1 MRLMLALFRKHR
13 WRTTLVILGLLLSGL
28 AEGVGLSALLPLL
41 NVAIAAE
48 RQNASATPGAFE
60 QQVIDALA
68 WIGISPTIGAL
79 LAVIVAGVAVRSLLL
94 LAVQRQVGYTA
105 AQIGTELRLDLL
117 RAVLRSRWEY
127 FLHQP
132 VGRLTN
138 ALATEAQRS
147 SDSFVYGATAITFL
161 IHALIYG
168 AIAVAISWQATLVS
182 LVAGVLVIGSSHFL
196 VRMTRRAGR
205 RQTQLLTSLMARLT
219 DTLQSVKP
227 LKAMAR
233 EHLADK
239 VLAGETVRLNRA
251 LQRQVFSAALLNSV
265 QDLLFAG
272 FIALGIYLA
281 LVVFSVELST
291 VLVLAITLARAFGSL
306 GKVQKQYQKLT
317 QGESAY
323 WSLQEAID
331 AAGAAAEQFGGAH
344 QPRLQQRIEF
354 AAVDFAYADHP
365 VFSGLDLEIPAG
377 AMTVLVGPSGA
388 GKTTI
393 IDLVIGLVRPQRG
406 AVTIDGIDLATV
418 DLHAWRRQIGYVPQ
432 DTVLLHDSV
441 LHNITLGDPALD
453 VGDAERAL
461 RAAGIWEFVATLP
474 QGVHTQVGERGGK
487 LSGGQRQRVAIARAL
502 VSGPRLLI
510 LDEAT
515 SALDPAS
522 EQEICQT
529 LAGLKG
535 ALTILAISH
544 DSALAEIADRVYQLH
559 TGGAQAVA
567 NRSAIP
573 AATMGNPRPF

>member
-13 WRTTLVILGLLLSGL
+13 WRTTLVILGLFLSGL
-28 AEGVGLSALLPLL
+28 AEGIGLSALLPLL

-48 RQNASATPGAFE
+48 RQGAGAPPGEFE
-60 QQVIDALA
+60 QQVLNALA
-68 WIGISPTIGAL
+68 WLGISPTIGAL
-79 LAVIVAGVAVRSLLL
+79 LAVIVAGVAIRSLLL

-105 AQIGTELRLDLL
+105 ARIGTELRLDLL

-147 SDSFVYGATAITFL
+147 SDSFVYGATAVTFL

-168 AIAVAISWQATLVS
+168 AIAVAISWQATLLS
-182 LVAGVLVIGSSHFL
+182 LGAGVLVIGSSHFL

-205 RQTQLLTSLMARLT
+205 RQTQLLGSLMARLT

-233 EHLADK
+233 EHLADQ
-239 VLAGETVRLNRA
+239 VLAGETLRLNRA

-281 LVVFSVELST
+281 LVVFQVELST

-323 WSLQEAID
+323 WSLQEAIAS
-331 AAGAAAEQFGGAH
+331 AATAAEQIGAGH
-344 QPRLQQRIEF
+344 APSLERGIAF
-354 AAVDFAYADHP
+354 AGVGFAYEGHP
-365 VFSGLDLEIPAG
+365 VFERLDLDLGAG
-377 AMTVLVGPSGA
+377 AMTVLIGPSGA
-388 GKTTI
+388 GKTTV
-393 IDLVIGLVRPQRG
+393 IDLVIGLVRPQAGSVR
-406 AVTIDGIDLATV
+406 IDGTDLAEIDLR
-418 DLHAWRRQIGYVPQ
+418 AWRDGIGYVPQ
-432 DTVLLHDSV
+432 DTVLLHDSI
-441 LHNITLGDPALD
+441 LHNVTLGDPARSAA
-453 VGDAERAL
+453 DAERAL
-461 RAAGIWEFVATLP
+461 RAAGIWEFVASLP
-474 QGVHTQVGERGGK
+474 QGLHTLVGERGGK

-502 VSGPRLLI
+502 VNQPRLLI

-522 EQEICQT
+522 EQEVCQT

-535 ALTILAISH
+535 ELTILAISH
-544 DSALAEIADRVYQLH
+544 DSALVEIADRVYQLH
-559 TGGAQAVA
+559 GGQA
-567 NRSAIP
+567 RLLPPDQLRTLSGLP
-573 AATMGNPRPF
+573 

>member
-41 NVAIAAE
+41 NVAIATE
-48 RQNASATPGAFE
+48 RQSAGAVPGAFE
-60 QQVIDALA
+60 QRVIDALA

-117 RAVLRSRWEY
+117 GAVLRSRWEY

-138 ALATEAQRS
+138 SLATEAQRS

-182 LVAGVLVIGSSHFL
+182 LVAGTLVIGSSHFL

-205 RQTQLLTSLMARLT
+205 RQTRLLTSLMTRLT

-239 VLAGETVRLNRA
+239 VLAAETVRLNRA

-306 GKVQKQYQKLT
+306 GKVQKQYQKLS

-323 WSLQEAID
+323 WSLQEAI
-331 AAGAAAEQFGGAH
+331 AGAAAAAERLGAGRA
-344 QPRLQQRIEF
+344 PSLERGIAF
-354 AAVDFAYADHP
+354 AGVGFAYDGRQ
-365 VFSGLDLEIPAG
+365 VFEHLDLELPAG
-377 AMTVLVGPSGA
+377 ALSVLVGPSGA
-388 GKTTI
+388 GKTTV
-393 IDLVIGLVRPQRG
+393 IDLVIGLVRPQTG
-406 AVTIDGIDLATV
+406 TITSDGMPLETLDLR
-418 DLHAWRRQIGYVPQ
+418 AWRRLIGYVPQ
-432 DTVLLHDSV
+432 DTVLLHDSI
-441 LHNITLGDPALD
+441 LHNVTLGDPALAAE
-453 VGDAERAL
+453 DAERAL
-461 RAAGIWEFVATLP
+461 RAAGIWEFVASLP
-474 QGVHTQVGERGGK
+474 QGLHTLVGERGGK

-502 VSGPRLLI
+502 VTRPRLLI

-522 EQEICQT
+522 EQEVCQT

-535 ALTILAISH
+535 ELTILAISH
-544 DSALAEIADRVYQLH
+544 DSALVEIADRVYQLQD
-559 TGGAQAVA
+559 GRARLLPPEQRA
-567 NRSAIP
+567 NLDHR
-573 AATMGNPRPF
+573 